1 MEQGGIALETSAFQT
16 ELVPIPEM
24 PEATTLR
31 LRGRVTT
38 KEAPE
43 LRDYILGEISSMSA
57 TKLVLQLSGIKEID
71 TSGAA
76 VLAEALKFGQNKG
89 LRVLLCS
96 PSPPVMNIFQLAG
109 FEEVLGQCC
118 NDPQETWRRLQA

>member
-1 MEQGGIALETSAFQT
+1 MATPAFQT
-16 ELVPIPEM
+16 ERVPIPEM

-38 KEAPE
+38 DEAPD
-43 LRDYILGEISSMSA
+43 LREYILDEISGMSA
-57 TKLVLQLSGIKEID
+57 TKLVLQLSGVDEID
-71 TSGAA
+71 TAGAA

-96 PSPPVMNIFQLAG
+96 PSPPVMNLFRLAG
-109 FEEVLGQCC
+109 FEDVLGQCC
-118 NDPQETWRRLQA
+118 NDPQETWRRLQ